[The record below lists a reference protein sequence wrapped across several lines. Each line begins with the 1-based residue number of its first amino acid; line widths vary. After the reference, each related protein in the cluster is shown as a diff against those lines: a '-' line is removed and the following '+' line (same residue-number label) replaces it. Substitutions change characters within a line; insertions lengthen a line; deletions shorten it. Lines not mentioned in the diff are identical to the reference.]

1 MTVGRDWTS
10 SQRGATRLESHC
22 WEQRSTGRLHDPA
35 GGCRVAAR
43 QQPGTVARVTPPDKA
58 ATFLK
63 LHTDPELLVLV
74 NVWDAISAKV
84 VADIPGC
91 RALATA
97 SHSIAA
103 SYGYPDGEQ
112 IPLDLMIDTIGRI
125 VSAVDMPVSADLES
139 GYGDVADTVRR
150 AIGAGAVGA
159 NLEDAMRPLDE
170 SVVAVSAAVNVA
182 DSEGVAFVL
191 NARTDVFINAGERE
205 PGAVLADAIERGR
218 AFLDAG
224 AACVFVPG
232 RLDRLTVQR
241 LVDGIGERKVSLI
254 GVPGS
259 VPSPELQRLG
269 VARLSFGPWIQR
281 ATLTALEDLSGDL
294 FAGGALPEGLRPLN

>member
-1 MTVGRDWTS
+1 MTLS
-10 SQRGATRLESHC
+10 
-22 WEQRSTGRLHDPA
+22 
-35 GGCRVAAR
+35 
-43 QQPGTVARVTPPDKA
+43 DKA

-74 NVWDAISAKV
+74 NVWDAVSAKV
-84 VADIPGC
+84 VADSPGC

-103 SYGYPDGEQ
+103 SHGFPDGEK

-125 VSAVDMPVSADLES
+125 VAAVDLPVSADLES
-139 GYGDVADTVRR
+139 GYGDVAETVRR
-150 AIGAGAVGA
+150 AIGVGAVGA

-170 SVVAVSAAVNVA
+170 SVTVVSAAVKA
-182 DSEGVAFVL
+182 GEAEGISFVL
-191 NARTDVFINAGERE
+191 NARTDAFLKAGDRDPEE
-205 PGAVLADAIERGR
+205 VLLDAIERGR
-218 AFLDAG
+218 AFLEAG

-232 RLDRLTVQR
+232 RFDIPTVER
-241 LVDGIGERKVSLI
+241 LVAGIGERKVSLI

-259 VPSPELQRLG
+259 VPSSELQRLG

-281 ATLTALEDLSGDL
+281 AALTALQDLSVQL
-294 FAGGALPEGLRPLN
+294 HAGGALPEGIRPLN